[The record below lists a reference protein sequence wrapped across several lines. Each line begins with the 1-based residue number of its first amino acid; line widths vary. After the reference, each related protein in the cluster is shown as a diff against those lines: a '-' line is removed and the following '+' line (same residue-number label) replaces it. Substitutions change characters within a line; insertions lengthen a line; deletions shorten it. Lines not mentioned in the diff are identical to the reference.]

1 MTGTKADRTAAIEA
15 ILASL
20 PRHNTQLARLLY
32 RQVGGPV
39 PRGMAMLLAA
49 LDERPQRI
57 TRLAA
62 REGLAQP
69 TVTRMIAR
77 LEKLGLAARRPDPDD
92 RRVVVVNITAAGKR
106 ELTLLRARYHEVL
119 RASLAKMDDADI
131 AALARG
137 AEALQALIGVLRS
150 DGPSAANPGDRG

>member
-1 MTGTKADRTAAIEA
+1 V
-15 ILASL
+15 ILSSL

-32 RQVGGPV
+32 RQVGGPI

-49 LDERPQRI
+49 LDEQPQRI

-77 LEKLGLAARRPDPDD
+77 LEKLGLATRSPDPDD
-92 RRVVVVNITAAGKR
+92 RRVVVVSITASGKR
-106 ELTLLRARYHEVL
+106 ELTQLRDRYHEVL
-119 RASLAKMDDADI
+119 RASLLQMDDSEID
-131 AALARG
+131 ALARG
-137 AEALQALIGVLRS
+137 AEALQALIEVIRH
-150 DGPSAANPGDRG
+150 DGASTA